1 MKAIWYGYVQMF
13 QKCEQKCEGKRSNR
27 EQNVGQ
33 RVSAAVLSGVVF
45 QPGKPPDMLESFNV
59 LSEEY
64 RLGAAII
71 SLSFSHNFSANCTNI
86 I

>member
-1 MKAIWYGYVQMF
+1 MF
-13 QKCEQKCEGKRSNR
+13 RESEHQRKKKR
-27 EQNVGQ
+27 EQNVGE
-33 RVSAAVLSGVVF
+33 RVSAAVLLGMVF
-45 QPGKPPDMLESFNV
+45 QPGKLPDMLESFNV

-64 RLGAAII
+64 GLGAAVI